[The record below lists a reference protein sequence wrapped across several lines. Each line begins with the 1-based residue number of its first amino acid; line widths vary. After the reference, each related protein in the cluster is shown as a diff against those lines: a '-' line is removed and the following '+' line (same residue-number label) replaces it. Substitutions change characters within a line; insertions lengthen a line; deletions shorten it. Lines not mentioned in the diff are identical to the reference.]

1 MRNQIRSA
9 LLGAVVVGTLLATPD
24 ARAQKPADITE
35 AQLTAVQ
42 NEQQPKRREADAAAA
57 RGDEERAGDIEESN
71 ADNMITVVMVRVA
84 QQDMRLGIVAL
95 MTAADCHL
103 RAALHYA
110 KAQKLTKAAD
120 ALDKGIEL
128 HEKLGKMSPHAS
140 DLPDFRKQSREWR
153 SQTSGPS
160 SKPTPSAPPAPP
172 PSVGALQEVQR
183 GVKLS
188 DDGKPSEALAVF
200 DKAFPTL
207 DGMRGNTAAIVKA
220 NIDAGRIYDRANM
233 PQKAEA
239 RYLQA
244 IKTVESASGPNDPAI
259 IEPLLALGDHLVRD
273 ETERAAP
280 FYMRAYDVALATK
293 NDQLPNAIMSLAVVV
308 ERRKDYRQ
316 AIALMNAGRKILL
329 ENIKEATDVLRYLA
343 SNTQLAAMHQELSEW
358 DQAWD
363 LLEEVRIKFEPYYRQ
378 QPDALGLMWAIYQRA
393 VGDYWRQ
400 KGDYKKA
407 QVALKEAYDIVLK
420 TFPRDS
426 LAVAS
431 AECYLGESY
440 WADGDLDRSLGP
452 IGHCF
457 DLEERALAQT
467 LASGTEEQKRA
478 HVSAYLI
485 AYEKTM
491 TAQIRAQPQN
501 PRMTRLAMTQVLR
514 TKGRVLDAVAGETA
528 LIRRHADDETRGL
541 LDKLGTTRATLASVS
556 TGRAKP
562 EEIKTL
568 EAEVRSLESR
578 ISEKSSTFRRAT
590 KEVTLETVR
599 AAIPQGAVL
608 VDIVAFRPLDA
619 HYHTLS
625 DQEPQRYVAFVLHG
639 DGSDPVAIDLGPSE
653 PIDRTVL
660 QLRTAVSNPKADPMA
675 PGKTLYDQVMAP
687 LEPHLKGKTNVILS
701 PDGAL
706 NTVPFAA
713 MRKDDAYLIDRYT
726 FTYVTSGR
734 DLLRWGDSGE
744 QGRGVVVVA
753 NPDFAMNGK
762 SAPSTSAFAR
772 VRFPALPGTESEA
785 NAIKKLFPS
794 AKTLTGKNATESEIK
809 RLRQPRVLHV
819 ATHGFFL
826 GEKKAPPQTRALEL
840 DDAEKTEVKEAQDPL
855 LRSGLALAGASS
867 LNGNSSED
875 GILTALESASL
886 DLAGTKLVVLS
897 ACQTATGESRNG
909 EGIYGLRRAITMAG
923 AETLVMSLW
932 SVDDEAT
939 NYLMQGFYRR
949 MKAGG
954 GRSESLREVQL
965 EMAKSKGVNHP
976 YYWAAFIPSGEPGQ
990 LKLEDETYSGNP
1002 SPTSVPTSPKPAD
1015 KPAPSKDDDDEE
1027 THIDPQTLA
1036 FAGAHYMN
1044 LTKLRTQVDRV
1055 AVLGSVSLS
1064 TPFLSRFIGHGTVGL
1079 HDALT
1084 GGFYFGGRTSDTT
1097 HYPGGDELSDES
1109 SFAYGFRGAY
1119 ELAPGVRTHGIG
1131 IYAGAMVEYA
1141 SFAIGDART
1150 YGATLPL
1157 LAMINFGIGGVPIGL
1172 RGTYGKWIVDQ
1183 EAMSAALSFG
1193 FSAFDLRLGF
1203 DRFKMDSSISTD
1215 GADARVSAGRQQS
1228 LIGSL
1233 YIGGSL

>member
-1 MRNQIRSA
+1 M
-9 LLGAVVVGTLLATPD
+9 VGTLLAAPD
-24 ARAQKPADITE
+24 VRAQKPADITE

-42 NEQQPKRREADAAAA
+42 NESQPKRKEADAAAA
-57 RGDEERAGDIEESN
+57 RGDEERAGDIEEAN
-71 ADNMITVVMVRVA
+71 AENMITVVMVRVA
-84 QQDMRLGIVAL
+84 QQDMRLGIIAM
-95 MTAADCHL
+95 MTAGDCHL
-103 RAALHYA
+103 RAALHYS
-110 KAQKLTKAAD
+110 KAQKFSKAAD
-120 ALDKGIEL
+120 ALDKGIAI
-128 HEKLGKMSPHAS
+128 HAKLGKMSPHES
-140 DLPDFRKQSREWR
+140 DLADFRKQSSEWR
-153 SQTSGPS
+153 ARGSGSPSQ
-160 SKPTPSAPPAPP
+160 PTPSAPPSPP
-172 PSVGALQEVQR
+172 PSVGALQEIQR
-183 GVKLS
+183 GIKLS
-188 DDGKPSEALAVF
+188 EDGKPSEALAIF

-220 NIDAGRIYDRANM
+220 NMDGGRIYAQANM
-233 PQKAEA
+233 RQRAEG

-244 IKTVESASGPNDPAI
+244 IKTVEAASGSSDAAL
-259 IEPLLALGDHLVRD
+259 IEPLLALGNHLVQD

-280 FYMRAYDVALATK
+280 FYMRAYDIATATK
-293 NDQLPNAIMSLAVVV
+293 SDQLPQTIMGLAMVL
-308 ERRKDYRQ
+308 EERKDYRQ
-316 AIALMNAGRKILL
+316 AIALMIAGRKILA
-329 ENIKEATDVLRYLA
+329 ENIKEATDVFRYLV
-343 SNTQLAAMHQELSEW
+343 SNTQLASMYEELAEW
-358 DQAWD
+358 DNAWD
-363 LLEEVRIKFEPYYRQ
+363 LLEEVRVKFEPYYRQ
-378 QPDALGLMWAIYQRA
+378 QPDALGLMWAVYQRS
-393 VGDYWRQ
+393 VGDYWRK

-407 QVALKEAYDIVLK
+407 QVSLKEAYDIFAK
-420 TFPRDS
+420 SFPRDS
-426 LAVAS
+426 LIVAG
-431 AECYLGESY
+431 AECNLGESY

-457 DLEERALAQT
+457 DLEERAMVQM

-478 HVSAYLI
+478 YVGAYII

-491 TAQIRAQPQN
+491 TAQIRARPPN
-501 PRMTRLAMTQVLR
+501 PRMNRLAMTQVLR
-514 TKGRVLDAVAGETA
+514 TKGRVLDAVAGESA
-528 LIRRHADDETRGL
+528 LIRRHADDATRAL
-541 LDKLGTTRATLASVS
+541 LDKLGATRATLASVS
-556 TGRAKP
+556 TGRGKP

-590 KEVTLETVR
+590 KEVSLETVR
-599 AAIPQGAVL
+599 AAIPPGGVL

-653 PIDRTVL
+653 PIDRTVV

-687 LEPHLKGKTNVILS
+687 LEPHLKGKTNIILS

-734 DLLRWGDSGE
+734 DLLRWGDGGE

-762 SAPSTSAFAR
+762 SAPSGSAFAR

-785 NAIKKLFPS
+785 KAIKGLFPS
-794 AKTLTGKNATESEIK
+794 AKTLTGKDATESEIK

-826 GEKKAPPQTRALEL
+826 GQKGAAPQTRALEL

-897 ACQTATGESRNG
+897 ACQTATGEARNG
-909 EGIYGLRRAITMAG
+909 EGVYGLRRAITMAG

-949 MKAGG
+949 LKAGA

-965 EMAKSKGVNHP
+965 EMARSKGVSHP
-976 YYWAAFIPSGEPGQ
+976 YYWAAFIPSGDPGQ

-1002 SPTSVPTSPKPAD
+1002 SPISVPTSPKPAD
-1015 KPAPSKDDDDEE
+1015 KPTPSKDDDDEDVRIE
-1027 THIDPQTLA
+1027 PQTLA

-1044 LTKLRTQVDRV
+1044 LTHLRSQVDRV
-1055 AVLGSVSLS
+1055 AILGSLS
-1064 TPFLSRFIGHGTVGL
+1064 MQTPFLSRFIGHGTVGL

-1084 GGFYFGGRTSDTT
+1084 GAFYFGGRTSDTT

-1109 SFAYGFRGAY
+1109 SFAYGLRGAY
-1119 ELAPGVRTHGIG
+1119 ELAPGIRTHGIG
-1131 IYAGAMVEYA
+1131 FYAGAMVEYA
-1141 SFAIGDART
+1141 SFALGDART
-1150 YGATLPL
+1150 YGTSLPL
-1157 LAMINFGIGGVPIGL
+1157 LAMFQFSLGGVPIGL
-1172 RGTYGKWIVDQ
+1172 RGTYGKWIVDT
-1183 EAMSAALSFG
+1183 EVMSGGITFA

-1203 DRFKMDSSISTD
+1203 ERFKMDSSISLD
-1215 GADARVSAGRQQS
+1215 GADARASAGQQAS
-1228 LIGSL
+1228 LLGTL
-1233 YIGGSL
+1233 AIGGSL